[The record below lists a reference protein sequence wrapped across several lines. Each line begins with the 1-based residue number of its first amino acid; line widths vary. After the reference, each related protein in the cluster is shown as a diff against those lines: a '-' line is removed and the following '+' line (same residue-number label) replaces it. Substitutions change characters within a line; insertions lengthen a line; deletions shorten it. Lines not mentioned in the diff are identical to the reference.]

1 MKFKIDKIFDYS
13 ASASGLVLLALAV
26 LTFCDVFGRRFLNSP
41 VTGTI
46 ELVEIG
52 MALVAFLAMP
62 RAFFLNANVS
72 ADFINNLNLGKFKIF
87 LVIIKFILMMFI
99 MSLMAYATT
108 LTSYKFM
115 NNQRVTLDLELYFYP
130 FYFICSIGMWISV
143 IAIVVWFI
151 KTINEIKFTSKKI

>member
-13 ASASGLVLLALAV
+13 ATASGLVLLSLAV

-72 ADFINNLNLGKFKIF
+72 ADFINNLNLGRIKSY
-87 LVIIKFILMMFI
+87 LVIIKFILMLFI

-115 NNQRVTLDLELYFYP
+115 NNKRVTLDLELYFYP
-130 FYFICSIGMWISV
+130 FYFICSIGMWLSV
-143 IAIVVWFI
+143 IAIIAWFA
-151 KTINEIKFTSKKI
+151 KTIAEINSKSKKI

>member
-13 ASASGLVLLALAV
+13 ASASGLVLLSLAL
-26 LTFCDVFGRRFLNSP
+26 LTFADVFGRRFLNSP

-52 MALVAFLAMP
+52 MAVVAFLAMP

-72 ADFINNLNLGKFKIF
+72 ADFINNLNLGKFKTF
-87 LVIIKFILMMFI
+87 LVILKFILMLSI

-108 LTSYKFM
+108 VTSYKFM

-143 IAIVVWFI
+143 IAIVVWFL
-151 KTINEIKFTSKKI
+151 KTINEIKFNSKKI

>member
-1 MKFKIDKIFDYS
+1 MNKIFDYS
-13 ASASGLVLLALAV
+13 AIASGLILLFLSI

-72 ADFINNLNLGKFKIF
+72 ADFINNLNLGIFKTY
-87 LVIIKFILMMFI
+87 LVILKFILMLSI
-99 MSLMAYATT
+99 MSLMAYSTT

-115 NNQRVTLDLELYFYP
+115 NNKRVTIDLELYFYP
-130 FYFICSIGMWISV
+130 FYFICSIGMWLSV
-143 IAIVVWFI
+143 LAILVWFV
-151 KTINEIKFTSKKI
+151 KTLLVNNLEKQS

>member
-13 ASASGLVLLALAV
+13 ATASGLVLLFLAV

-72 ADFINNLNLGKFKIF
+72 ADFINN
-87 LVIIKFILMMFI
+87 
-99 MSLMAYATT
+99 
-108 LTSYKFM
+108 FM

-130 FYFICSIGMWISV
+130 FYFICAIGMWLSV
-143 IAIVVWFI
+143 FAIIVWFI
-151 KTINEIKFTSKKI
+151 NTIKEIKSNSRN

>member
-1 MKFKIDKIFDYS
+1 MNKLFDYS
-13 ASASGLVLLALAV
+13 AIASGLILLFLSV

-62 RAFFLNANVS
+62 RAFFLNAN
-72 ADFINNLNLGKFKIF
+72 L
-87 LVIIKFILMMFI
+87 IILKFILMIII

-108 LTSYKFM
+108 KTSIKFM
-115 NNQRVTLDLELYFYP
+115 GNERVTLDLELYFYP
-130 FYFICSIGMWISV
+130 FYFISALGMWLSV
-143 IAIVVWFI
+143 VAIVVWFI
-151 KTINEIKFTSKKI
+151 KAVSETNSNLKDI

>member
-1 MKFKIDKIFDYS
+1 MNKIFDYS
-13 ASASGLVLLALAV
+13 AIASGIILLLLSV

-72 ADFINNLNLGKFKIF
+72 ADFIKNVSNNTFQNFINIF
-87 LVIIKFILMMFI
+87 RFILMIVI
-99 MSLMAYATT
+99 MSMMAYATT
-108 LTSYKFM
+108 KEAMAFFK
-115 NNQRVTLDLELYFYP
+115 NERVTIDLEIYFYP
-130 FYFICSIGMWISV
+130 FYYAASVGMWLSV
-143 IAIVVWFI
+143 VAIVFWLI
-151 KTINEIKFTSKKI
+151 SALRNENS